1 MRRIHKKAGVGKVI
15 AGVLMG
21 SVVGATVGWLT
32 APSSVEEIRRRWMGD
47 RLSDRLSAPEKAK
60 NATGNLES
68 KFRDL
73 AEESSDP
80 FTRPATVHG

>member
-1 MRRIHKKAGVGKVI
+1 MRRIHKKASVGKVI

-47 RLSDRLSAPEKAK
+47 RLSAPEKAK

-80 FTRPATVHG
+80 VTRPATVHG